1 MGVCVK
7 VGSSFDIMC
16 ENVLLC
22 DRESVRVSVFLQ
34 MCVCAGVFD

>member
-22 DRESVRVSVFLQ
+22 DRESVFLQ

>member
-22 DRESVRVSVFLQ
+22 DRESVGLCVFANVCLCR
-34 MCVCAGVFD
+34 CV